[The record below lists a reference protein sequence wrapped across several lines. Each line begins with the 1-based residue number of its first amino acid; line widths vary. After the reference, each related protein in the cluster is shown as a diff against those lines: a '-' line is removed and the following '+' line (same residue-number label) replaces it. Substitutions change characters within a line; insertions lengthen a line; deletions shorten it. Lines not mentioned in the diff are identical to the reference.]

1 MPKPDP
7 SIPLTSDPLA
17 ETLHMLRLTGTLYC
31 RGELT
36 APWAIAIPRLEGVMS
51 FIVATS
57 GSLWLEL
64 EAMEPHLLSQGC
76 LALIPHGTPHVISS
90 AAGLAGDPLFDLP
103 VEKVSERYEIMRHG
117 GGGGAMTR
125 TMYGVVRFD
134 DVAAEHLLG
143 LLPQIITIDAWDDH
157 TGGWLQSTL
166 RFIASEAASLKPGG
180 ETVITRLSDVVVIQ
194 AIRSWL
200 ETAPTTETGWLAAL
214 RDPQIG
220 KALALMHRRPGEDWS
235 VDTLAVEVGMSRSAF
250 AARFANLVGQTPLRY
265 LTEWRMRVAR
275 SRLIDTAD
283 ALAAISG
290 DLGYQSEAAFCR
302 AFKRVFGQPPGSIRR
317 AEPGRAG
324 PVFAIPQTANAG

>member
-1 MPKPDP
+1 MSKPDP
-7 SIPLTSDPLA
+7 TIPETSDPLA

-31 RGELT
+31 RGVLT

-51 FIVATS
+51 FMVVTS
-57 GSLWLEL
+57 GASWLEL
-64 EAMEPHLLSQGC
+64 EGMEPRLLQQGS
-76 LALIPHGTPHVISS
+76 LALIPHGTPHTISS
-90 AAGLAGDPLFDLP
+90 AQGLEGEPLFDLP

-117 GGGGAMTR
+117 GGGELTR

-134 DVAAEHLLG
+134 DVAAEHLLA
-143 LLPQIITIDAWDDH
+143 LLPQIISIDSWDDQ

-166 RFIASEAASLKPGG
+166 RFIANEAATLKPGG

-200 ETAPTTETGWLAAL
+200 ESSRTAETGWLAAL

-235 VDTLAVEVGMSRSAF
+235 VDRLAGQVGMSRSAF
-250 AARFANLVGQTPLRY
+250 AARFAELAGQTPLRY

-283 ALAAISG
+283 ALAVISG

-302 AFKRVFGQPPGSIRR
+302 AFKRVFGQSPGSIRR
-317 AEPGRAG
+317 AEPGR
-324 PVFAIPQTANAG
+324 PRPIFAVAQATG